1 MDVQKEQYLREAY
14 KLYKDGKNKKGTL
27 QANSMTME
35 DKSDFH
41 FEKGFIEE
49 LEREGLLR
57 IITNKENRIEF
68 TITEKG
74 YQFVNE
80 NLLQ

>member
-27 QANSMTME
+27 QANSMTRE

-57 IITNKENRIEF
+57 IITNKENRIEY

-80 NLLQ
+80 Q